1 MVRKATPSTQNN
13 YKELNTLLNDM
24 EMREGM
30 ARLRDGSYLLFG
42 LQIFWFWAYLMKFI
56 KKNKTKKNAS
66 FALDV
71 ISTCLFFIMSI
82 SFLIN

>member
-42 LQIFWFWAYLMKFI
+42 LQIFWF
-56 KKNKTKKNAS
+56 
-66 FALDV
+66 
-71 ISTCLFFIMSI
+71 
-82 SFLIN
+82 